1 MLDLA
6 CRGPLLSVTY
16 AMNPF
21 GNAVASCIVSF
32 DAPND
37 FEATE
42 TLTDNHGD
50 CDDSNN
56 KATDSSAK
64 NEIANFSRSE
74 TSVCAALGTHGTRR
88 GNARPDPSGAS
99 LGHPTGGRESEER
112 WEADASRPRATT
124 SPRRYRGRGNGA
136 GGSARSQA

>member
-1 MLDLA
+1 MPDLA

-16 AMNPF
+16 AMNMF

-32 DAPND
+32 DAPNV

-42 TLTDNHGD
+42 ELTDNHGD
-50 CDDSNN
+50 CDDFND

-64 NEIANFSRSE
+64 NEIANFSRTE

-88 GNARPDPSGAS
+88 GNARPDPSRAS
-99 LGHPTGGRESEER
+99 LGHPAGGGESEER
-112 WEADASRPRATT
+112 WEADSSRPRAAT
-124 SPRRYRGRGNGA
+124 SPRRH
-136 GGSARSQA
+136 RS